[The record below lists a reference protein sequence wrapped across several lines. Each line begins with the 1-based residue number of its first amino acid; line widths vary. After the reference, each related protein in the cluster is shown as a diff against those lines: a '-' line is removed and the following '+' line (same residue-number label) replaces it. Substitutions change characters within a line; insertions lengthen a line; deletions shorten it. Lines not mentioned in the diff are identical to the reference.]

1 MLHRVPHL
9 SCCLSIHIQVAATLS
24 ASLSRIHASGWPGS
38 GSGQHEWAVMG
49 TVPQLEEAW
58 AALKPNLA
66 LQYPFQ
72 LDVFQKE
79 AIVHMEV

>member
-1 MLHRVPHL
+1 
-9 SCCLSIHIQVAATLS
+9 
-24 ASLSRIHASGWPGS
+24 
-38 GSGQHEWAVMG
+38 MG

>member
-1 MLHRVPHL
+1 MPLAG
-9 SCCLSIHIQVAATLS
+9 Q
-24 ASLSRIHASGWPGS
+24 ASG

-58 AALKPNLA
+58 SALKPNLA
-66 LQYPFQ
+66 LQYPFE

-79 AIVHMEV
+79 AIVHMEVGGSQREAVTRLLSDPAPLTAV